1 MHRQASIWHFL
12 GSIPAYFGHNR
23 AFTAPI
29 RAQTRSY
36 ISIDLSTI
44 GQISWRVLTFP
55 ALADPTRRRIV
66 EMLARGPLSAGEIAG
81 RFTVSP
87 SAVSQHLKVL
97 RGAKLVRS
105 RVAAQQRIYELDTEG
120 LAEIESWLDALG
132 PLWQKRLEAL
142 QRERRL

>member
-1 MHRQASIWHFL
+1 M
-12 GSIPAYFGHNR
+12 
-23 AFTAPI
+23 
-29 RAQTRSY
+29 
-36 ISIDLSTI
+36 
-44 GQISWRVLTFP
+44 LTFP

-66 EMLARGPLSAGEIAG
+66 EMLARGPLSAGEIAS

-142 QRERRL
+142 QRERRLETR

>member
-1 MHRQASIWHFL
+1 M
-12 GSIPAYFGHNR
+12 
-23 AFTAPI
+23 
-29 RAQTRSY
+29 
-36 ISIDLSTI
+36 LS
-44 GQISWRVLTFP
+44 FA

-66 EMLARGPLSAGEIAG
+66 EMLARGPHSVAEIAG

-97 RGAKLVRS
+97 RTAKLVRS

-120 LAEIESWLDALG
+120 LADIESWLDGVG

-142 QRERRL
+142 QRERRIEARGRP